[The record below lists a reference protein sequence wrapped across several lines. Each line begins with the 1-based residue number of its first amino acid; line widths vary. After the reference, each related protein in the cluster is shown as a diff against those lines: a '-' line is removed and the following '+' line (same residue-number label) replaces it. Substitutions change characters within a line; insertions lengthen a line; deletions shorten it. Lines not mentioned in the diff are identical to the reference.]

1 LQYVKTNNQNENE
14 FFVLF
19 CLVIF
24 LSATLGVMSVQGRNN
39 HSGSYLSWAWWNGLV
54 GLIMTIITFVALIAL
69 VMDMEYSI
77 TNKTSGQMTRLL
89 LKDFQMKKSLLFVS
103 DLQNNSVL

>member
-1 LQYVKTNNQNENE
+1 
-14 FFVLF
+14 
-19 CLVIF
+19 
-24 LSATLGVMSVQGRNN
+24 MSVQGRNN